1 MSPIVV
7 GLLALAIVVVVVV
20 RSVVSSRQRGPGSV
34 ELGSDRSTVW
44 LKQAGD
50 TARRGRELA
59 ADLERPIQ
67 CGGSSVAV
75 APELHQRIDALTHQ
89 LAELATSAPTSMDVR
104 VCRGVAVSSQA
115 LGSALGSDD
124 DPDEISGRRPVGR
137 QELLDRY
144 ARFVMALGDLERHV
158 ELL

>member
-1 MSPIVV
+1 MSPTVV

-20 RSVVSSRQRGPGSV
+20 RSIILSKRRGPGSV
-34 ELGSDRSTVW
+34 DLGSDRSTAW
-44 LKQAGD
+44 LRQAGD
-50 TARRGRELA
+50 TAREGRKLA
-59 ADLERPIQ
+59 ADLERPVE
-67 CGGSSVAV
+67 GGVSAVAV
-75 APELHQRIDALTHQ
+75 APELQQRLDALTHQ

-104 VCRGVAVSSQA
+104 VCRGVAVNSQA
-115 LGSALGSDD
+115 LGSALGSHGE
-124 DPDEISGRRPVGR
+124 PDALSGHGPVGR